1 MNDLKAYVQQ
11 RFEAFNE
18 SLVQS
23 FETMTAEVVAEMQQV
38 VDELKGIDADA
49 KAAAKLKEQVQEQLN
64 FVVAH
69 RKQVELLL
77 TNPFEKK

>member
-1 MNDLKAYVQQ
+1 
-11 RFEAFNE
+11 
-18 SLVQS
+18 
-23 FETMTAEVVAEMQQV
+23 MTAEVVAEMQQV

-69 RKQVELLL
+69 RKQVELRL
-77 TNPFEKK
+77 TNPFGKK